1 MRQVPR
7 RRQEGECGGRLST
20 IRRRAVWLLPCLMM
34 LVGCGGPDQTVVFPG
49 ELLKEFEPPP
59 ITTGGDDFAIKI
71 YIDGTVSMRGFVTPD
86 AVRENALTVYQQ
98 VLSEGVEDA
107 AQAQWPA
114 VAPEF
119 HQFGEISRKIDR
131 SDWVTVATAPF
142 YDEPILNQITNIQLV
157 FEEARSTDLTVVAT
171 DLYQDDAD
179 IATVVRLLEER
190 YFSADSPGTVGII
203 GIRSQYNGTIY
214 DVGINN
220 REFEYN
226 TYGFDQCPA
235 GGDAVAA
242 DEEAVEADDAD
253 ADVVDPYPC
262 LRPFYLIVAG
272 QHADVEAYY
281 RALAAILDGRLRSFN
296 VGENSHDVRYEFVH
310 VTPFVTADGIV
321 SAREARE
328 ERKFV
333 TENLQARGDIVSPPI
348 ENGPYLQYDRPE
360 GGDVALAFSV
370 PVQASDGVTLE
381 TVETPT
387 VSKGG
392 VEVPGVE
399 VSAALADAAEN
410 LQTLSLELT
419 VPGSQ
424 LADRA
429 TVFRLDVEVS
439 TPYSRPAWVVDWNL
453 APSDV
458 PLAETDSV
466 LHEVGGRTL
475 NLQRFVE
482 QLMATL
488 EDGTPAEL
496 ARFHVYIRVR

>member
-1 MRQVPR
+1 
-7 RRQEGECGGRLST
+7 
-20 IRRRAVWLLPCLMM
+20 MM

-49 ELLKEFEPPP
+49 ELLKEFEPPS
-59 ITTGGDDFAIKI
+59 ITPGGDDFAIKI
-71 YIDGTVSMRGFVTPD
+71 YVDATLSMRGFVTPD
-86 AVRENALTVYQQ
+86 AVRENAVTVYQQ

-114 VAPEF
+114 VTPEF
-119 HQFGEISRKIDR
+119 HKFGRFSRVLDR
-131 SDWVTVATAPF
+131 SGWIRAATEDF
-142 YDEPILNQITNIQLV
+142 YLEFDEDLNQVTNIQTI
-157 FEEARSTDLTVVAT
+157 FENASSTDLTVLTT

-179 IATVVRLLEER
+179 IATVVRLLEQR

-214 DVGINN
+214 DVGIN
-220 REFEYN
+220 EGQFQYN

-321 SAREARE
+321 SAREVRE

-360 GGDVALAFSV
+360 DGDVTLAFSV

-399 VSAALADAAEN
+399 VTAALADAAEN